1 MAASSMRA
9 FASSHAV
16 ASTASLSGRLRTN
29 KVAVP
34 HLGNHGHG
42 RRTSVRASVASDD
55 VPEPEVAEA
64 PATAD
69 EPQPE
74 AESSLLPVG
83 DNLSALQAQL
93 AALSAT
99 NAALVEDL
107 EAMKPV
113 EIPKTREELDE
124 EARRKAIEDPLA
136 AAGLAN
142 PIGYVEVI
150 EPRILEPGEL
160 LIQNSSDDIKW
171 PTPDENPPF
180 YERTPYPAP
189 LENPNASD
197 VINAKRDPQPLHV
210 VHVTAEMAPIAKVGG
225 LGDVVTGLARAH
237 LLNGH
242 NVEVILPYY
251 SSIEGKVDNL
261 EFVMDFD
268 VSKGTET
275 EWDGV
280 REVRLDNF
288 STSMYTGNI
297 GGCNVIL
304 LRPAS
309 KERSNIFVG
318 GKIYGGSYNELEAYL
333 YFCRASLEC
342 LKVTGR
348 DPHVIHVHEWQCSA
362 VAMLYWDLYHAEGLL
377 RNAKIML
384 TIHNMDNTG
393 ECRQEEFIA
402 TGISGEEF
410 NTLEK
415 AMDERTIGHNP
426 ERLCLLKG
434 AIVYSNYVT
443 TVSPTYAKDALSG
456 GGGFLNKTLGKSRTK
471 FRGVLNG
478 VDEQIWDARLDPF
491 LPCSFKPGAMEGKP
505 LCKRYLQEGL
515 GLDVNPDKPLVV
527 CVSRLVPQKGVGL
540 IEHAISHT
548 KDQGGQFVL
557 LGSGHSDPP
566 FSQMANTIYKNDV
579 DVKLLIFYSDQLS
592 HLLYAAADFV
602 LVPSMFE
609 PCGLTQMIAMEYGAL
624 PIVRKTGG
632 LADTVF
638 DLDDGSKPYDDRNG
652 FVFEGADNGALSQCM
667 NRAFDSF
674 KHRQQDFRQCQERVM
689 QTDNT
694 WEKAGQEY
702 VRLYKAMQGV
712 M

>member
-1 MAASSMRA
+1 MVASSARA
-9 FASSHAV
+9 VPATAAV
-16 ASTASLSGRLRTN
+16 ASSASASARTRR
-29 KVAVP
+29 VGSCSHRAATP
-34 HLGNHGHG
+34 ALGARRAARAT
-42 RRTSVRASVASDD
+42 RRTAGVRPAVASDD
-55 VPEPEVAEA
+55 VPEPEVAETA
-64 PATAD
+64 PS
-69 EPQPE
+69 EP
-74 AESSLLPVG
+74 LPIG
-83 DNLSALQAQL
+83 SNLSDLQAQL
-93 AALSAT
+93 AALSQQ
-99 NAALVEDL
+99 NAALLEDIDKL
-107 EAMKPV
+107 KPV
-113 EIPKTREELDE
+113 EIPKTAEEQAE
-124 EARRKAIEDPLA
+124 EERLAAIADPLA
-136 AAGLAN
+136 HAGLAN
-142 PIGYVEVI
+142 PIGHETRI
-150 EPRILEPGEL
+150 EPRVLQPGEL
-160 LIQNSSDDIKW
+160 LIQNTESDIRW

-180 YERTPYPAP
+180 YERAPYPSP
-189 LENPNASD
+189 LPGDGDEEAMA
-197 VINAKRDPQPLHV
+197 AKRDPNPLHV

-237 LLNGH
+237 LDAGH

-251 SSIEGKVDNL
+251 SSIEGKVENL
-261 EFVMDFD
+261 EHVMDFD
-268 VSKGTET
+268 VSKGSET

-280 REVRLDNF
+280 REVRLDAF
-288 STSMYTGNI
+288 STSMYTGKI

-309 KERSNIFVG
+309 REHSNIFIG

-342 LKVTGR
+342 LRVTGR
-348 DPHVIHVHEWQCSA
+348 DPNVIHVHEWQCSA
-362 VAMLYWDLYHAEGLL
+362 VAMLYWDLYHAEGMLT
-377 RNAKIML
+377 NGKVML

-402 TGISGEEF
+402 TGVSGEEF

-443 TVSPTYAKDALSG
+443 TVSPTYAKDALGG
-456 GGGFLNKTLGKSRTK
+456 GGGFLNKTLAKSRMK
-471 FRGVLNG
+471 FSGVLNG

-491 LPCSFKPGAMEGKP
+491 LPCSFKPGAMAGKA

-515 GLDVNPDKPLVV
+515 GMDVNPDKPLVV
-527 CVSRLVPQKGVGL
+527 CVSRLVPQKGVDL
-540 IEHAISHT
+540 IRHAISHV

-566 FSQMANTIYKNDV
+566 FSQAAETVYKRDQ

-624 PIVRKTGG
+624 PVVRKTGG

-638 DLDDGSKPYDDRNG
+638 DMDDPSKPYDDRNG
-652 FVFEGADNGALSQCM
+652 FVFEGADNYAIESCL
-667 NRAFDSF
+667 NRALDAF
-674 KHRQQDFRQCQERVM
+674 KHRNQDLRQMQERVM
-689 QTDNT
+689 RTDNT
-694 WEKAGQEY
+694 WEKAGKEY
-702 VRLYKAMQGV
+702 VRLYRAMQQ
-712 M
+712 